1 MKKIKIY
8 ADGASIEDIKV
19 TNKNELVSGFTTN
32 PSLMLSAGVKP
43 RTFDDLNDAE
53 KARYTDL
60 LLKRQ
65 ALEAMLTARIFPF
78 ELDATK

>member
-1 MKKIKIY
+1 MISVSL
-8 ADGASIEDIKV
+8 AAASIVILPDDV
-19 TNKNELVSGFTTN
+19 VMFTAEL
-32 PSLMLSAGVKP
+32 PADMLSAGVKP